1 MEKNKKNVFAV
12 FCEFIKKCWLNFI
25 DSFKYNPSKIATIIL
40 LIPCIVLGFCLT
52 FHFTASKAFVTY
64 NSTIQYVRITNGEI
78 TVPDWFV
85 ASSATA
91 DRAKEYAQSIA
102 VSLHSG
108 FQLFAL
114 MVLGAVM
121 MFVAMN
127 VSSKRNL
134 GSSIQATLCTAAIIL
149 FGIFW
154 IMNFTRTNYI
164 YNVAKYTE
172 LQGTKY
178 SITSS
183 ANMVSII
190 CVIVAMISSVVGTIL
205 SYIFRDKTYKKEKM

>member
-12 FCEFIKKCWLNFI
+12 FCEFLKKCWLNFI
-25 DSFKYNPSKIATIIL
+25 DSFKYNPSKIATLIL

-52 FHFTASKAFVTY
+52 FHFTASKAFITY
-64 NSTIQYVRITNGEI
+64 NSTIQYVRITSGEI
-78 TVPDWFV
+78 AIPSTFVPSSPDADV
-85 ASSATA
+85 A
-91 DRAKEYAQSIA
+91 REYAQHIA

-121 MFVAMN
+121 MFIAMN

-134 GSSIQATLCTAAIIL
+134 GSSIQSTICTAAIIV

-154 IMNFTRTNYI
+154 IMNFSRTNYI

-183 ANMVSII
+183 TNMISII
-190 CVIVAMISSVVGTIL
+190 CVVIAMVSSVVGTIL
-205 SYIFRDKTYKKEKM
+205 SFIFRDKTYKKDIM